1 MNLFSK
7 SNARAE
13 PERVQ
18 QIKTWIY
25 ELLQLDLDT
34 PISIIQLRCNE
45 PGCPL
50 LETAIAVMTVPTK
63 TYKIHKP
70 IAEIAFTDIANAMQ
84 QK

>member
-25 ELLQLDLDT
+25 ELLKLDLDT
-34 PISIIQLRCNE
+34 PISIIQLRCTE

>member
-25 ELLQLDLDT
+25 ELLKLDLDT

-45 PGCPL
+45 PNCPPL
-50 LETAIAVMTVPTK
+50 DTAIAVMTVPTK
-63 TYKIHKP
+63 TYKIHKS

>member
-13 PERVQ
+13 PEKVQ

-25 ELLQLDLDT
+25 ELLKLDLDT
-34 PISIIQLRCNE
+34 PISIIQLRCTE
-45 PGCPL
+45 PGCPP

-63 TYKIHKP
+63 TYKIHKS
-70 IAEIAFTDIANAMQ
+70 IAEIAFTDIARTIQ

>member
-45 PGCPL
+45 PNCPPL
-50 LETAIAVMTVPTK
+50 DTAIAVMTVPTK
-63 TYKIHKP
+63 TYKIHKS

>member
-1 MNLFSK
+1 MNLFSQP
-7 SNARAE
+7 NAKAE
-13 PERVQ
+13 PEKVQ
-18 QIKTWIY
+18 QIKIWVY
-25 ELLQLDLDT
+25 ELLQLNLDT

-63 TYKIHKP
+63 TYKIHKS
-70 IAEIAFTDIANAMQ
+70 IAKIAFTDIARTIQ